1 MKTLKIA
8 THEVDPPRGHMHPG
22 DFVAYKLYGPE
33 AVLLQ
38 CDALDPDVEGF
49 MPAARYLELLT
60 RRLAKAAGVGEDI
73 AAEALRNGMHKGKG
87 VALDVDAGG
96 CIVKIE
102 RKGAEAVAFPLVAL
116 PGAAKDKVRV
126 YDKAELRLEAKGEPT
141 K

>member
-38 CDALDPDVEGF
+38 CDAMDPDVEGF

-60 RRLAKAAGVGEDI
+60 RRLAKAAKVGEDI
-73 AAEALRNGMHKGKG
+73 AAEALRNGLHKGKDVSLEVEGYG
-87 VALDVDAGG
+87 VT
-96 CIVKIE
+96 IE
-102 RKGAEAVAFPLVAL
+102 RKGSDPIAFPLVA
-116 PGAAKDKVRV
+116 PVSVAKNKARV

>member
-22 DFVAYKLYGPE
+22 DFVAYKHVDGE
-33 AVLLQ
+33 ALQ
-38 CDALDPDVEGF
+38 CDALDPGLDGL
-49 MPAARYLELLT
+49 MPAARYFDLLT
-60 RRLAKAAGVGEDI
+60 RRLAEAAGVTQEI
-73 AAEALRNGMHKGKG
+73 ADEALRNGSHRGKG
-87 VALDVDAGG
+87 FSLVVDADG

-102 RKGAEAVAFPLVAL
+102 RKGAEAVAFLLVAPL
-116 PGAAKDKVRV
+116 PAAEEKVRV